1 MPPIYKKDIG
11 MKRLLSL
18 FLLGLALTGGAN
30 AERVSVDVARTVAR
44 NFMERQGL
52 KAQVEYVDCRLA
64 EMYLFTAVEGGF
76 VLVAA
81 DDCVRPILG
90 YSLTDRFADTLPE
103 HIASWLQGYADEIAL
118 LRSRGVAPS
127 LLVRDEWET
136 LLKDNGEEPLYAVVV
151 SPLLTTTWKQGSP
164 YNTMCPTDTLNRRTI
179 SGCVAVA
186 LAQVMKY
193 WNHPLHGEGSYSYS
207 TANCGTMSA
216 NFAAA
221 TYDWANMPNTLT
233 SVSPSVNINAVATLI
248 YHAGV
253 AAKMKYGYS
262 SSSATTTSS
271 NNLSTVTGERALR
284 THFKYDKALHS
295 VSRDA
300 VGDSVFTALLEEE
313 LLAGRPVIFSGHDVS
328 GGHAFV
334 CDGGNNA
341 GLYHFN
347 WGWGGYCDGF
357 YQIGALNP
365 APGGEGGNATSHY
378 NLENK
383 MIIGI
388 QPDTVAAGDH
398 TLTALPNVS
407 GGGSYAYGDTV
418 TLTALSSDG
427 LRFARW
433 DDGMCYN
440 PRTLIMGGDRTL
452 TAVYDSVCGDTLQY
466 DNGVYVTSWGY
477 STPRSYYWGVKFA
490 PALLTGHAQL
500 DAVQV
505 YLKVGTYRLMI
516 FNNTTPSEVTMV
528 DSMSYVSTE
537 KGWHTLTLRNPL
549 PVNATRPLWIVFYND
564 DVDHPACAGVYCG
577 HQHASYASS
586 NLNDMSTTTN
596 NRTFLIRGIF
606 SSPALAVD
614 SFDDGDRDIVFYPVP
629 TTGRLYTDADVE
641 SLDVIDVMGRK
652 VLSVGR
658 TKEVDLSPLPNGIYM
673 VRVRLESGDFHLRRV
688 VKH

>member
-1 MPPIYKKDIG
+1 MPPIYKKEIG

-30 AERVSVDVARTVAR
+30 AERVSLDVARTVAR

-52 KAQVEYVDCRLA
+52 KAQVEYVDCGLA
-64 EMYLFTAVEGGF
+64 EMYLFSAVEGGF

-90 YSLTDRFADTLPE
+90 YSLTDSFADTLPE

-127 LLVRDEWET
+127 SLVRDEWET
-136 LLKDNGEEPLYAVVV
+136 LLKDNGEGPLYAVVV

-271 NNLSTVTGERALR
+271 NNLSTITGERALR

-388 QPDTVAAGDH
+388 QPDTVVAGNY
-398 TLTALPNVS
+398 TLTASPNVS

-418 TLTALSSDG
+418 TLTAMSSDG

-549 PVNATRPLWIVFYND
+549 PVNVTRPLWIVFYND

-606 SSPALAVD
+606 SSPAFAVD

>member
-52 KAQVEYVDCRLA
+52 KAQVEYVDCGLA
-64 EMYLFTAVEGGF
+64 EMYLFSVADGGF

-151 SPLLTTTWKQGSP
+151 SPWLTTTWKQGSP

-271 NNLSTVTGERALR
+271 NNLSTITGERALR

-388 QPDTVAAGDH
+388 QPDTVAAGNH
-398 TLTALPNVS
+398 TLTALPNVD

-418 TLTALSSDG
+418 TLTAMSSDG

-490 PALLTGHAQL
+490 PAL
-500 DAVQV
+500 D
-505 YLKVGTYRLMI
+505 
-516 FNNTTPSEVTMV
+516 
-528 DSMSYVSTE
+528 
-537 KGWHTLTLRNPL
+537 
-549 PVNATRPLWIVFYND
+549 
-564 DVDHPACAGVYCG
+564 C
-577 HQHASYASS
+577 
-586 NLNDMSTTTN
+586 
-596 NRTFLIRGIF
+596 
-606 SSPALAVD
+606 
-614 SFDDGDRDIVFYPVP
+614 
-629 TTGRLYTDADVE
+629 
-641 SLDVIDVMGRK
+641 
-652 VLSVGR
+652 VL
-658 TKEVDLSPLPNGIYM
+658 
-673 VRVRLESGDFHLRRV
+673 
-688 VKH
+688 

>member
-52 KAQVEYVDCRLA
+52 KAQVEYVDCGLA
-64 EMYLFTAVEGGF
+64 EMYLFSAVEGGF

-127 LLVRDEWET
+127 SLVRDEWET
-136 LLKDNGEEPLYAVVV
+136 LLKDNGEGPLYAVVV

-164 YNTMCPTDTLNRRTI
+164 YNTMCPTDTLNRKTI

-271 NNLSTVTGERALR
+271 NNPSTITGERALR

-300 VGDSVFTALLEEE
+300 VDDSVFTALLEEE

-388 QPDTVAAGDH
+388 QPDTVAAGNH

-418 TLTALSSDG
+418 TLTAMSSDG

-505 YLKVGTYRLMI
+505 YLKVGAYRLMI
-516 FNNTTPSEVTMV
+516 FNNTIPSEVTMV

-549 PVNATRPLWIVFYND
+549 LVNVTRPLWIVFYND

-614 SFDDGDRDIVFYPVP
+614 SFDDGDKDIVFYPVP

>member
-1 MPPIYKKDIG
+1 
-11 MKRLLSL
+11 
-18 FLLGLALTGGAN
+18 
-30 AERVSVDVARTVAR
+30 
-44 NFMERQGL
+44 
-52 KAQVEYVDCRLA
+52 
-64 EMYLFTAVEGGF
+64 
-76 VLVAA
+76 
-81 DDCVRPILG
+81 
-90 YSLTDRFADTLPE
+90 
-103 HIASWLQGYADEIAL
+103 
-118 LRSRGVAPS
+118 
-127 LLVRDEWET
+127 
-136 LLKDNGEEPLYAVVV
+136 
-151 SPLLTTTWKQGSP
+151 
-164 YNTMCPTDTLNRRTI
+164 MCPTDTLNRKTI

-271 NNLSTVTGERALR
+271 NNLSTITGERALR

-365 APGGEGGNATSHY
+365 APGGEGGNVTSHY

-388 QPDTVAAGDH
+388 QPDTVAAGNY

-418 TLTALSSDG
+418 TLTAMSSDG

-477 STPRSYYWGVKFA
+477 STPRSYYWGVKFP

-549 PVNATRPLWIVFYND
+549 PVNVTRPLWIVFYND

-586 NLNDMSTTTN
+586 NLNDMPTTTN

-614 SFDDGDRDIVFYPVP
+614 SFDDGDKDIVFYPVP

-652 VLSVGR
+652 LLSVGR

>member
-90 YSLTDRFADTLPE
+90 YSLTDSFADTLPE

-136 LLKDNGEEPLYAVVV
+136 LLKDNGEGPLYAVVV

-271 NNLSTVTGERALR
+271 NNLSTITGERALR

-388 QPDTVAAGDH
+388 QPDTVAAGNH
-398 TLTALPNVS
+398 TLTALPNVD

-418 TLTALSSDG
+418 TLTAMSSDG

-596 NRTFLIRGIF
+596 NRTFLIWGIF

-614 SFDDGDRDIVFYPVP
+614 SFDDGDKDIVFYPVP

>member
-1 MPPIYKKDIG
+1 MPPIYKKEIG

-52 KAQVEYVDCRLA
+52 KTRVEYVDCRLA

-90 YSLTDRFADTLPE
+90 YSLTDSFADTLPE

-127 LLVRDEWET
+127 SLVRDEWET
-136 LLKDNGEEPLYAVVV
+136 LLKDNGEGPLYAVVV

-164 YNTMCPTDTLNRRTI
+164 YNTMCPTDTLNRKTI

-271 NNLSTVTGERALR
+271 NNLSTITGERALR

-388 QPDTVAAGDH
+388 QPDTVAAGNY

-418 TLTALSSDG
+418 TLTAMSSGG

-606 SSPALAVD
+606 SSSALAVD
-614 SFDDGDRDIVFYPVP
+614 SFDDGDKDIVFYPVP

-658 TKEVDLSPLPNGIYM
+658 TKEVDLSLLPNGIYM